1 MKILYL
7 INDITMPGGLSR
19 VTINLVDE
27 FAKLGGEYQVHVL
40 SATAKFDKVLNL
52 NIDYL
57 DMPPLHGI
65 TPIKKL
71 MWYTSLRQKV
81 EKYVDNNA
89 YDIVIAVGTAMTLF
103 ASFCRLKK
111 AKLWGAEH
119 SAHNG
124 GHWFRKSIKRWR
136 YPQLDKLIC
145 LTKTDKIRYYDDLVE
160 DVAVIPNYTQ
170 FSDIS
175 STYSGNKSILFVGRY
190 NKVKGVD
197 YLLEIISDVSPLL
210 PEWHFNLF
218 GEGELK
224 SWLQAKLNEKGL
236 SKVATVN
243 EPTDSV
249 SEKYR
254 IAGILIMTSRNE
266 GFPMVLLEAQ
276 AHGLPIVSFDCE
288 TGPSEIIH
296 HGEDGYLIPAYDTKE
311 FASKLVELAMDDEKR
326 KSMSGKA
333 LIHRQKHSKEAVLE
347 LWLQQ
352 FRS

>member
-1 MKILYL
+1 
-7 INDITMPGGLSR
+7 MPGGLSR
-19 VTINLVDE
+19 VTIDLVDA
-27 FAKLGGEYQVHVL
+27 FAKLGDDHLVHAL
-40 SATAKFDKVLNL
+40 SAAAKFDKVQHSR
-52 NIDYL
+52 IDYL

-65 TPIKKL
+65 KLIKKL
-71 MWYTSLRQKV
+71 IWYISLRKKV

-103 ASFCRLKK
+103 SSFCRFKK

-124 GHWFRKSIKRWR
+124 GRWVRKLVKKWR
-136 YPQLDKLIC
+136 YPQLAKLIC
-145 LTKTDKIRYYDDLVE
+145 LTKVDKTNYYDGLVR
-160 DVAVIPNYTQ
+160 DVVVIPNYTN
-170 FSDIS
+170 FSEIS
-175 STYSGNKSILFVGRY
+175 STYSSNKTILFVGRY

-197 YLLEIISDVSPLL
+197 YLLEIISYASPQLL
-210 PEWHFNLF
+210 GWHFNLF

-224 SWLQAKLNEKGL
+224 SWLQTKLNEKGL
-236 SKVATVN
+236 SKVVTVN
-243 EPTDSV
+243 KPTDSV

-254 IAGILIMTSRNE
+254 SSGILIMTSRNE

-296 HGEDGYLIPAYDTKE
+296 HGEDGYLIPAYDTKK
-311 FASKLVELAMDDEKR
+311 FASKLIELAMDYEKR
-326 KSMSGKA
+326 KSMSEKA
-333 LIHRQKHSKEAVLE
+333 LIHRQKFSKEAVLE

-352 FRS
+352 FRTQL